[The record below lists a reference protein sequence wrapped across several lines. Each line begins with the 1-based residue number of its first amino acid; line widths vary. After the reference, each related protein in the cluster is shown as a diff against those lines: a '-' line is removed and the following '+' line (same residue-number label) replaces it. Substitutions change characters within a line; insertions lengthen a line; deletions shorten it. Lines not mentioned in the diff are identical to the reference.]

1 MDATNPPREHDRDPG
16 ARPLGPAHVAAVA
29 IGAMVGVGIFRT
41 PATLAA
47 AVPNP
52 AWLLGLWVLGGIASL
67 AGALVFADLGVRWP
81 RAGGLYVFL
90 REGFPGRTGQ
100 ALSFLYGW
108 LQLLVVQPGSM
119 AFIAVVLVDHI
130 AYLGGPVSP
139 GMRSAGACAAIS
151 VFTAANLLG
160 LRTGGRIQIGM
171 AALKLSAL
179 ALIVAVGI
187 GWGHAARVLA
197 SPRTVAAAAAPSWSA
212 WSSYLLFG
220 MIPVIFTYS
229 GTYHATFVAGS
240 VRDPERSIPRGIVAG
255 IVAVLVGYLGVNVAY
270 LALLGQDGLAAT
282 PSPAADAIAVAL
294 GPVAGRVVAA
304 AIVVSAAGIL
314 NTVSLGFPFVV
325 YAMAKDGAFF
335 SWAARLHPRT
345 GRPAAAVALQGALA
359 CLAVLVG
366 SSRVDVL
373 LTGVTFAD
381 AALQAPIAVVHLQ
394 HVGRTP
400 GGRNETVRGKYAPPV
415 AVWTFLVVEVGLA
428 LGCLVQAPR
437 ESAYGVIMLAFGG
450 AAWLVWRRPWRSV

>member
-1 MDATNPPREHDRDPG
+1 MTTHGERNE
-16 ARPLGPAHVAAVA
+16 RPLGPAHVAAVA

-41 PATLAA
+41 PATVAGV
-47 AVPNP
+47 VPNP
-52 AWLLGLWVLGGIASL
+52 GWLLGIWALGGVASL
-67 AGALVFADLGVRWP
+67 AAALVFADLGVRWP

-119 AFIAVVLVDHI
+119 AFMSVVLVDHV
-130 AYLGGPVSP
+130 AYLTGPASP
-139 GMRSAGACAAIS
+139 AVRTGGACAAIA

-179 ALIVAVGI
+179 ALIVLVGI
-187 GWGHAARVLA
+187 RWGHAAQVFA
-197 SPRTVAAAAAPSWSA
+197 PRQAAATTAAASGLSA
-212 WSSYLLFG
+212 WSSWLLLG

-229 GTYHATFVAGS
+229 GTYHATFVGGS
-240 VRDPERSIPRGIVAG
+240 VRDPERSIPRGIIAG
-255 IVAVLVGYLGVNVAY
+255 IGAVLIGYLGVNVAY
-270 LALLGQDGLAAT
+270 LALLGQDRLAGN

-294 GPVAGRVVAA
+294 GPAAGRVVAA

-345 GRPAAAVALQGALA
+345 GRPAAVVALQGALA
-359 CLAVLVG
+359 CLAVFIG
-366 SSRVDVL
+366 SARVDDVL
-373 LTGVTFAD
+373 LGVTFAD
-381 AALQAPIAVVHLQ
+381 AALQAPVALVHLRY
-394 HVGRTP
+394 GA
-400 GGRNETVRGKYAPPV
+400 GKYAPPV
-415 AVWTFLVVEVGLA
+415 AAWTFLVVEVGLA
-428 LGCLVQAPR
+428 IGSPLQAPR
-437 ESAYGVIMLAFGG
+437 QSAYGVIMLAFGV
-450 AAWLVWRRPWRSV
+450 AAWLVWRRPWRST

>member
-1 MDATNPPREHDRDPG
+1 MHATNPPRETRDPG
-16 ARPLGPAHVAAVA
+16 ARPLGPVHVAAVA

-47 AVPNP
+47 AVPSP
-52 AWLLGLWVLGGIASL
+52 GWLLGLWVLGGAASL
-67 AGALVFADLGVRWP
+67 AGALVFADLGVLWP

-90 REGFPGRTGQ
+90 REGFGGGAGRTGE

-108 LQLLVVQPGSM
+108 LQLFVVQPGSM
-119 AFIAVVLVDHI
+119 GFIAVVLVDHI
-130 AYLGGPVSP
+130 GYLAGPVSP
-139 GMRSAGACAAIS
+139 GMRSAGACGAIA

-171 AALKLSAL
+171 ASLKLSAL

-187 GWGHAARVLA
+187 GWGHAAQVLA
-197 SPRTVAAAAAPSWSA
+197 PRALPTAAALAPTSWSS
-212 WSSYLLFG
+212 WLLLG

-255 IVAVLVGYLGVNVAY
+255 IGAVLVGYLGVNVAY
-270 LALLGQDGLAAT
+270 LALLGQGSLAASA
-282 PSPAADAIAVAL
+282 SPAADAIAVAL
-294 GPVAGRVVAA
+294 GPAAGRIVAA
-304 AIVVSAAGIL
+304 AIVLSAAGIL

-335 SWAARLHPRT
+335 SWFARLHPRT

-359 CLAVLVG
+359 CVAVVVG
-366 SSRVDVL
+366 SSRVDAL

-381 AALQAPIAVVHLQ
+381 AALQAPIAVAHLR
-394 HVGRTP
+394 HHA
-400 GGRNETVRGKYAPPV
+400 GKYAPPV

-428 LGCLVQAPR
+428 LGCLMKEPGK
-437 ESAYGVIMLAFGG
+437 SAYGVIMLALG
-450 AAWLVWRRPWRSV
+450 ATAWLTWRRPWRSA